1 MKKSL
6 ILFALLS
13 TFILSA
19 QDKETDKETDK
30 DKSKKIKTISELT
43 KSSIKMDGLFIIYQD
58 TVSGEL
64 KMEIRNDQLN
74 QDYIYFSQIADGVT
88 EAGSFRGAYGS
99 DVVFHIKKYFNKI
112 EIVAPNTNFYFDP
125 NNPLSRSQEA
135 NMSHAVISSN
145 KILSEDKKKG
155 SYLINVN
162 DLFLSETLSRVKPPK
177 RSGASPNRFSLGS
190 FDKGKSKILEI
201 NNYPENTN
209 LKTEYV
215 FKNPNVL
222 NSGSEAVTDGRYVSI
237 QLFHSLMNMPD
248 DGYEPRY
255 DDPRVGYFLTYVNDM
270 TETGTTNYRDM
281 INRWRLEKKNPDQDL
296 SEPVK
301 PITWW
306 IENSTPMEWRE
317 TIKDGVLEWNKSF
330 EKSVLKMP

>member
-19 QDKETDKETDK
+19 QDKETDKETDKEKDK

-145 KILSEDKKKG
+145 KILSEDLY
-155 SYLINVN
+155 SPIFNINYTINLI
-162 DLFLSETLSRVKPPK
+162 
-177 RSGASPNRFSLGS
+177 
-190 FDKGKSKILEI
+190 
-201 NNYPENTN
+201 
-209 LKTEYV
+209 
-215 FKNPNVL
+215 L
-222 NSGSEAVTDGRYVSI
+222 NI
-237 QLFHSLMNMPD
+237 
-248 DGYEPRY
+248 
-255 DDPRVGYFLTYVNDM
+255 
-270 TETGTTNYRDM
+270 
-281 INRWRLEKKNPDQDL
+281 I
-296 SEPVK
+296 
-301 PITWW
+301 
-306 IENSTPMEWRE
+306 
-317 TIKDGVLEWNKSF
+317 
-330 EKSVLKMP
+330 